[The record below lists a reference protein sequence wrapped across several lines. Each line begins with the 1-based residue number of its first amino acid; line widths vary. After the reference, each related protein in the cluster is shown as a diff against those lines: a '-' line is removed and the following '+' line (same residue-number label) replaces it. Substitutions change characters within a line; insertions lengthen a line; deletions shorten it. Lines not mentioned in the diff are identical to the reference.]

1 MRGKHY
7 INKSAPKHALFHQR
21 CRSWCK
27 FEMAEHEVVEESS
40 KTLRPDENETKEEG
54 PSPEQILKQITDC
67 FGETVG
73 QAFQGRN
80 N

>member
-1 MRGKHY
+1 M
-7 INKSAPKHALFHQR
+7 NKSAPKNALFCQCCQ
-21 CRSWCK
+21 CRYK
-27 FEMAEHEVVEESS
+27 FEMAEVVEESS
-40 KTLRPDENETKEEG
+40 KNLGPDENEIKEEG
-54 PSPEQILKQITDC
+54 PSPQQIMKQITDC

>member
-7 INKSAPKHALFHQR
+7 INKSAPKDALFHQR

-40 KTLRPDENETKEEG
+40 KNLRPDENETKEEG

-67 FGETVG
+67 FGDTVG

>member
-1 MRGKHY
+1 
-7 INKSAPKHALFHQR
+7 
-21 CRSWCK
+21 
-27 FEMAEHEVVEESS
+27 MAEVVEESS
-40 KTLRPDENETKEEG
+40 KNLGSDENEIEEEG
-54 PSPEQILKQITDC
+54 PSPEQIMKQITEC